1 MLLYLLEIS
10 KKVITSWTFG
20 RREKMLTL
28 RLLIQTL
35 TMVVM
40 QLLFFLFLHFQVL
53 VRIFLTHAM

>member
-1 MLLYLLEIS
+1 MLLYLLKIS

-28 RLLIQTL
+28 LIQAL
-35 TMVVM
+35 TMVFM
-40 QLLFFLFLHFQVL
+40 QLLFFLFLLFQVL

>member
-1 MLLYLLEIS
+1 MLLYLLKIS

-28 RLLIQTL
+28 LIQTL
-35 TMVVM
+35 TMVFM
-40 QLLFFLFLHFQVL
+40 QVLFFLFLHFQVL

>member
-1 MLLYLLEIS
+1 MLLYLLKIS

-28 RLLIQTL
+28 LIQTL
-35 TMVVM
+35 TMVFM

-53 VRIFLTHAM
+53 VRIFLIHAM